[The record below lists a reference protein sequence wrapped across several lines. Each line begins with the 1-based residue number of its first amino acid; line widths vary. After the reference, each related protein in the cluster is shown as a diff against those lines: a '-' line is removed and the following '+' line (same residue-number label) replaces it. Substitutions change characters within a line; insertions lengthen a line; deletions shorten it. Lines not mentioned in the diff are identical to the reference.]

1 MNYRFSY
8 NITYMN
14 TNKFIQRFHKFLRI
28 LFRNKK
34 KLDGNRIVKN
44 RVNLEWVNNNNLGD
58 SLGPIIYEWM
68 LRQKGLNINSPTKKT
83 VHLFTC
89 GSLIGVGY
97 FDVTVWG
104 SGIHLV
110 TNIANLIKLK
120 PLRKYDIRAVRGPVT
135 RQILIGCGYQCPA
148 IYGDPAIIM
157 PLIYDETVSE
167 KKYDISIIL
176 HYHVNNEDFTQSE
189 CNYIHIGTTDY
200 KKVIQEMKLSRKIIS
215 SSLHG
220 IILAETYGVPAVFL
234 NTGDYVDK
242 ALMKYYDWYY
252 STGRMCVKIATTI
265 EEAIA
270 MEPMPL
276 PDLTELREKLM
287 NSFPYDLWNK

>member
-1 MNYRFSY
+1 MD
-8 NITYMN
+8 I
-14 TNKFIQRFHKFLRI
+14 NKFLQRFHKLCY
-28 LFRNKK
+28 LFVRNKK
-34 KLDGNRIVKN
+34 MLDGKSIANKL
-44 RVNLEWVNNNNLGD
+44 VNLEWVDNNNLGD

-68 LRQKGLNINSPTKKT
+68 LKRKGLTLSSPAKKT
-83 VHLFTC
+83 THLFTC

-110 TNIANLIKLK
+110 ANIANLIKLK
-120 PLRKYDIRAVRGPVT
+120 PIRKYDIRAVRGPVT
-135 RQILIGCGYQCPA
+135 RQILIDCGYKCPA

-157 PLIYDETVSE
+157 PLIYDEDISE
-167 KKYDISIIL
+167 KHYDISIIL
-176 HYHVNNEDFTQSE
+176 HYHANNEDFTCE
-189 CNYIHIGTTDY
+189 KYNYIDIGTTDY
-200 KKVIQEMKLSRKIIS
+200 KKVIREMKLSRKIIS

-220 IILAETYGVPAVFL
+220 IILAETYGIQAVFL

-252 STGRMCVKIATTI
+252 STGRMCVKIAKSL
-265 EEAIA
+265 EEAIE

-287 NSFPYDLWNK
+287 TAFPYDLWEQPQH